1 MATGLI
7 GDKAGSQRRGAR
19 QPRPSQPGEPSP
31 RRSSA
36 GRPGHH
42 QPGHHQP
49 GPHQPGLAPLG
60 LLPRLPRPRT
70 WPAGPPASA
79 QPQAGASQD
88 GARAARPQA
97 RPRTPFVLLLVGL
110 LGGALICLLVI
121 NTTLAQGAFQITA
134 MQQKNSALA
143 QQAQALQQ
151 QTATEESP
159 ASIAARAEQ
168 LGLRPVGR
176 LRFIDLKNGR
186 IYSQPATEPGVIPVP
201 GYTP

>member
-1 MATGLI
+1 MATGVI
-7 GDKAGSQRRGAR
+7 GDKAGSQRRGAG
-19 QPRPSQPGEPSP
+19 QPSP
-31 RRSSA
+31 RRPSA
-36 GRPGHH
+36 DHRGHH
-42 QPGHHQP
+42 QAGQP
-49 GPHQPGLAPLG
+49 PLG
-60 LLPRLPRPRT
+60 LLERPERPPVTPEGLPAQARPK
-70 WPAGPPASA
+70 PGPP
-79 QPQAGASQD
+79 QAR
-88 GARAARPQA
+88 GARAQA

-143 QQAQALQQ
+143 QQVQALQQ

-159 ASIAARAEQ
+159 ASIAARAER

-176 LRFIDLKNGR
+176 LRFINLKNGR